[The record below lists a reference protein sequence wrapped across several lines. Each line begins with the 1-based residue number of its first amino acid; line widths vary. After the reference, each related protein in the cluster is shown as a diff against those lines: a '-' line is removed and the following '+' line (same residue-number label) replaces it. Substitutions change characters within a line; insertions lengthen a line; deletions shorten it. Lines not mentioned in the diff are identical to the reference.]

1 MSHDALRLQSSINS
15 RVNSIP
21 SARQRTRAQ
30 TAAFLLGAYPE
41 LPPQSAQDKEINR
54 IRAVQHFYQGMA
66 EQRPPSPVDELT
78 AQQCQ
83 AQLEKSKLNAHM
95 TRSQWDADHVTVS
108 H

>member
-1 MSHDALRLQSSINS
+1 MINT
-15 RVNSIP
+15 IP

-41 LPPQSAQDKEINR
+41 LPPQTQDKETNC

-66 EQRPPSPVDELT
+66 EQRPPSPPDELT
-78 AQQCQ
+78 AQWCQ

-95 TRSQWDADHVTVS
+95 TCSQRDVS